1 MNRARRRPRTADAPA
16 AVRRLVAAARVGART
31 RAAFACAAAI
41 AVAAAAGTAGAAP
54 AAAPVPERSTRPAA
68 ELMDVVM
75 WAREPIGG
83 PFRLVDAQGRVRR
96 DTDFRGRLMVV
107 YFGFTTC
114 PDVCPTDLA
123 RITAALQSL
132 GADAEGVVPVFV
144 TLDPARDTPALLA
157 QYAAAFDPRWVA
169 LGGDAREVARVADAY
184 RVYWAKVPVP
194 GALKYTIDHSSFV
207 HVVGRDGRWRGFLP
221 PNSPPERIAAVL
233 REHLGPAAR

>member
-1 MNRARRRPRTADAPA
+1 MQASAT
-16 AVRRLVAAARVGART
+16 
-31 RAAFACAAAI
+31 
-41 AVAAAAGTAGAAP
+41 AAP
-54 AAAPVPERSTRPAA
+54 STAAPEGSTRSAT

-75 WAREPIGG
+75 WQREPIGG

-96 DTDFRGRLMVV
+96 DTDFRGRLMLV

-132 GADAEGVVPVFV
+132 GPDADQVVPVFV
-144 TLDPARDTPALLA
+144 TLDPARDTRALLA

-169 LGGDAREVARVADAY
+169 LGGSAQAVAQAADAY

-194 GALKYTIDHSSFV
+194 GALRYTIDHSSFI
-207 HVVGRDGRWRGFLP
+207 HLVGRDGRWIGFLP
-221 PNSPPERIAAVL
+221 PNTPAERIATVL
-233 REHLGPAAR
+233 RSHLGATGR

>member
-1 MNRARRRPRTADAPA
+1 M
-16 AVRRLVAAARVGART
+16 RRLRAIAARLACCAIGVGP
-31 RAAFACAAAI
+31 
-41 AVAAAAGTAGAAP
+41 GLAAP
-54 AAAPVPERSTRPAA
+54 ASAAQPVQASATAAPSTAAPEGSTRSAT

-75 WAREPIGG
+75 WQREPIGG

-96 DTDFRGRLMVV
+96 DTDFRGRLMLV

-132 GADAEGVVPVFV
+132 GPDADQVVPVFV
-144 TLDPARDTPALLA
+144 TLDPARDTRALLA

-169 LGGDAREVARVADAY
+169 LGGSAQAVAQAADAY

-194 GALKYTIDHSSFV
+194 GALRYTIDHSSFI
-207 HVVGRDGRWRGFLP
+207 HLVGRDGRWIGFLP
-221 PNSPPERIAAVL
+221 PNTPAERIATVL
-233 REHLGPAAR
+233 RSHLGATGR